1 VSRGKRMEYV
11 IVEGCIPLFVAE
23 ESVETNEGWVPELV
37 TPCIIPILQVYFI
50 KLAVIECRTEKP
62 H

>member
-1 VSRGKRMEYV
+1 MEYV
-11 IVEGCIPLFVAE
+11 IVKGCIPPFVAE
-23 ESVETNEGWVPELV
+23 ESVETNEGWVPALV
-37 TPCIIPILQVYFI
+37 TPCIFPILQVYFI